1 MEKFLK
7 YGELQVVGKL
17 GAIAGMD
24 DVREKPDIMEQAR
37 TLGAKLRESLTV
49 KQS

>member
-1 MEKFLK
+1 VK
-7 YGELQVVGKL
+7 VVGKV

-37 TLGAKLRESLTV
+37 QLGLKIKAALKD
-49 KQS
+49 K